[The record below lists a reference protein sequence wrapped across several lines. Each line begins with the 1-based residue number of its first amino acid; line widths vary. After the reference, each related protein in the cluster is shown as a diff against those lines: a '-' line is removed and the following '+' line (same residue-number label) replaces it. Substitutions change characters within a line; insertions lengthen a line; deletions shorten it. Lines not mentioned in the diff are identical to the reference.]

1 MNTLWENPPAVD
13 HDRLTRDVAC
23 GVGGR
28 ETATLATSG
37 LAVAPERDALQAW
50 RTRKD
55 PGAGGG
61 CSPNG
66 TLIQRARDD
75 RSAYGFGILSVL
87 LIIKAPETRK
97 MNATRWTSMPR
108 RRTG

>member
-37 LAVAPERDALQAW
+37 LAVAPERDALQVLGVLGGIREQVVVA
-50 RTRKD
+50 RPTDAD
-55 PGAGGG
+55 P
-61 CSPNG
+61 
-66 TLIQRARDD
+66 AR
-75 RSAYGFGILSVL
+75 S
-87 LIIKAPETRK
+87 
-97 MNATRWTSMPR
+97 
-108 RRTG
+108 